1 MVARF
6 SYTAEQRRAIQEELP
21 RGANLKAELK
31 TLEKSANAYL
41 SLSRHRARYFTSKG
55 KLQVREFIEQQEQ
68 SPNAARLAEHYKE
81 TARLFSGRKNLYR
94 ELLFDGVLFVW
105 TRLGGKLAVSTAPNG
120 GRATGPL
127 LRFFLACIGP
137 VLKEQTP
144 SPHSVWDIIERQ
156 RKGRENLDRAKPALK
171 RLAEKGRSHLKKRA
185 QSAGN

>member
-1 MVARF
+1 VVVRF
-6 SYTAEQRRAIQEELP
+6 SYTAEQRRAIQKELP
-21 RGANLKAELK
+21 PGADVEAELE
-31 TLEKSANAYL
+31 TLEKSASAYL
-41 SLSRHRARYFTSKG
+41 SLSRQRARYFTSKG
-55 KLQVREFIEQQEQ
+55 KLQGREFIGQQEQ
-68 SPNAARLAEHYKE
+68 SLNTDKLAGHYKE
-81 TARLFSGRKNLYR
+81 TARLFSGRRNLYR
-94 ELLFDGVLFVW
+94 ELLFDGVLYVW

-127 LRFFLACIGP
+127 LRFFLACVGP

-171 RLAEKGRSHLKKRA
+171 RLAEKGRSHLKKPA